1 MPQKIA
7 RLLEQTLDEEEFA
20 WKHRHRSNRSRR
32 SFRIA
37 LTARSRRTKQRSC
50 SPSARSSWKLA
61 PRSRR
66 ILGDVGP
73 VMGLRAESK
82 VQMKITGGFTF
93 PEFAKALVGD
103 AVRSA
108 ARGILESDW
117 MGGVFSGPNAPV
129 EAWMRDAY
137 ERTIAFLRKQKP
149 WPWAPEE
156 ESEWVGHFAF
166 LRPLA

>member
-1 MPQKIA
+1 M
-7 RLLEQTLDEEEFA
+7 
-20 WKHRHRSNRSRR
+20 
-32 SFRIA
+32 
-37 LTARSRRTKQRSC
+37 
-50 SPSARSSWKLA
+50 
-61 PRSRR
+61 
-66 ILGDVGP
+66 GDVGP

-82 VQMKITGGFTF
+82 VQTTAGFTF

-156 ESEWVGHFAF
+156 KSEWVGHFAF
-166 LRPLA
+166 CGLLPRLAH

>member
-1 MPQKIA
+1 M
-7 RLLEQTLDEEEFA
+7 
-20 WKHRHRSNRSRR
+20 
-32 SFRIA
+32 
-37 LTARSRRTKQRSC
+37 TARSRRTKQL
-50 SPSARSSWKLA
+50 LA
-61 PRSRR
+61 QCEERLETCAKELAD
-66 ILGDVGP
+66 LGDVGP

-156 ESEWVGHFAF
+156 ESEWVGHLLF
-166 LRPLA
+166 LWPLPRLAY